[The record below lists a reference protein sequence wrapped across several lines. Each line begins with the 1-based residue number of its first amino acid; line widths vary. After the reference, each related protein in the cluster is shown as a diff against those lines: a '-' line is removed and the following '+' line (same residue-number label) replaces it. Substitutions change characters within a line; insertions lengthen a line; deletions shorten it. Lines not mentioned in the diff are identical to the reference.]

1 MDRREALKFLGTA
14 LSLPVLANLSGEE
27 IFSFG
32 REMHARLPEA
42 GEGLYVFKTLNPH
55 QNQTVTVITDLI
67 LPATDTPGAVA
78 ARVNEFID
86 LMLAEWFKAEERD
99 SFQQGL
105 AELDR
110 QSRSSYGK
118 HFINCS
124 HDQQVELLKSQ
135 EKEASATAKAKAGE
149 QEMSWGRV
157 SPPRDHFFHAIKW
170 LTLLGYYTS
179 EIGMLEE
186 LGWEMIPGSYSGCS
200 HT

>member
-86 LMLAEWFKAEERD
+86 LMLTEWFKAEKQD
-99 SFQQGL
+99 SF
-105 AELDR
+105 
-110 QSRSSYGK
+110 
-118 HFINCS
+118 
-124 HDQQVELLKSQ
+124 
-135 EKEASATAKAKAGE
+135 
-149 QEMSWGRV
+149 
-157 SPPRDHFFHAIKW
+157 
-170 LTLLGYYTS
+170 
-179 EIGMLEE
+179 
-186 LGWEMIPGSYSGCS
+186 
-200 HT
+200 